1 MIPIEHMLV
10 LSTGLFFI
18 GAVGFLIR
26 RNMIMM
32 LIALELML
40 NGANINLVIFN
51 TYLYPG
57 QLEGMIFTIFVI
69 ALAAAETAV
78 AIAIIINIYRVF
90 KSVDV
95 DKPVT
100 LKY

>member
-57 QLEGMIFTIFVI
+57 QLDGMIFSIFII
-69 ALAAAETAV
+69 AMAAAETAV
-78 AIAIIINIYRVF
+78 AIAIIINIYRTF